1 MPPPPVAWTLP
12 ARASLERSP
21 PSRLGQQSA
30 SPGQAEPAQPGP
42 PSRRDGEQPA
52 GMAEAAG
59 TPCPH
64 PTGTGVHLWDE
75 NPLPTGRTAALF
87 RDSGPTAANQQPREQ
102 AEAHREAPA
111 SGRHQTAPRSRQ
123 GALQAESGRLAASPR
138 GRDGAAAQP
147 PREAPPQPSV
157 GSLEDRPRRE
167 AEKARPELPACSGR
181 GPGPGL
187 EASPCLTLVET
198 PGPRAGRRSHP
209 GAPNHP
215 VLPRKE
221 APPRSTHT
229 ALEKG
234 P

>member
-87 RDSGPTAANQQPREQ
+87 RDSGPAAANQQPREQ

-123 GALQAESGRLAASPR
+123 GVRETGCLPPWPGRGGGSAPERSTSPAERRIPGRQTPKGGGEGEA
-138 GRDGAAAQP
+138 GAAGLF
-147 PREAPPQPSV
+147 RE
-157 GSLEDRPRRE
+157 R
-167 AEKARPELPACSGR
+167 ARPW
-181 GPGPGL
+181 PGG
-187 EASPCLTLVET
+187 
-198 PGPRAGRRSHP
+198 
-209 GAPNHP
+209 
-215 VLPRKE
+215 
-221 APPRSTHT
+221 
-229 ALEKG
+229 
-234 P
+234 